1 MSLLYINL
9 KLMFSQR
16 NEFLALELLSTGKLN
31 VNSKNLLRSFS
42 MQEIDVS
49 HPLPMDN
56 CDSKEICNFL
66 KENCYQISNNGF
78 MVSLE
83 KFEEIFA
90 KYKNLKFFFAKSK
103 AGMVFVNDITRNKTT
118 RKVMAQSIVGN
129 ITFSWTSDAVLHIE
143 DNGKKSKTVK
153 TITPIPHLAYSKTD
167 HIYTLFFNY
176 SGNTINYADK
186 EISLVKNDNIFV
198 RNYVYETEIF
208 DFLMKERFTKL
219 AQCRMIYSGRKNPID
234 LKSTLVSKGIILDTD
249 ENIIIPQIKVTKSKS
264 GGKWFEVDLSYE
276 LNGEIVDLSDQINL
290 FASNNEITVGDQTI
304 VLPESI
310 IQAREYLESE
320 NGTLKIDKSHI
331 FELLRIISDSNS
343 NVSDYFSY
351 ADTKLEISD
360 YAKSTAFPY
369 QLDGIKWL
377 KFLFLNKFGGCL
389 ADDMG
394 LGKTFQMISF
404 LGDSE
409 VKKEIEKVL
418 IVVPKSLL
426 TNWTKEFEKFKSSY
440 KVGIYHGTNR
450 KNFDFKKFDVI
461 ITTYSTAY
469 LDLQKL
475 NETSFSLAIFDEI
488 QIVKN
493 YKSITSDAMKQIT
506 AKQKIGL
513 SGTPMENGIS
523 ELWNVMDILNPNV
536 FMDHASFMRRYG
548 NKNYAELKTILN
560 LFILRRMKKDV
571 LTQLPEKNEQ
581 IIYCDMDTNQRSL
594 YTSINIAVKKLIY
607 EMKVFD
613 ASLILKSLTL
623 LRECCDHTLL
633 LNEETN
639 IKRIDESCKLEALK
653 ILVGNLINSGHK
665 ILLFS
670 NYTSMLKI
678 IMEELKKD
686 ESTKD
691 ILFYLDGQT
700 KDRQDLVNKFE
711 SADKG
716 IFLISIKAGGVGLN
730 LVSAQDVI
738 IFDPWWNPFV
748 EQQAID
754 RAYRIGQKNNVT
766 VYKMVAA
773 NTLEEKIIEMQKN
786 KQQDFDEL
794 INGVSTDKN
803 FDLKDILKLL

>member
-1 MSLLYINL
+1 MSLLFVNL
-9 KLMFSQR
+9 KLIFSQK
-16 NEFLALELLSTGKLN
+16 NGFLALEILSAESLAL
-31 VNSKNLLRSFS
+31 NSKKSLKNYS
-42 MQEIDVS
+42 MQEIDVNN
-49 HPLPMDN
+49 PIPVEN

-66 KENCYQISNNGF
+66 KENCYQITFNGF
-78 MVSLE
+78 MISVA
-83 KFEEIFA
+83 KFEEFFS
-90 KYKNLKFFFAKSK
+90 KYKKCNFFFAKTK
-103 AGMVFVNDITRNKTT
+103 AGLVYFHELTQERGS
-118 RKVMAQSIVGN
+118 RKAMAQSIVGN
-129 ITFSWTSDAVLHIE
+129 TTFTWTGDAVLHIE
-143 DNGKKSKTVK
+143 NNGKKSKTVK
-153 TITPIPHLAYSKTD
+153 IEKPIPHLSYSKTE
-167 HIYTLFFNY
+167 HIYTLSFKY
-176 SGNTINYADK
+176 SSLSVNYADK
-186 EISLVKNDNIFV
+186 AVSFSADDEIFV
-198 RNYVYETEIF
+198 RDYVYETEIF
-208 DFLMKERFTKL
+208 DFLAKERFTKL
-219 AQCRMIYSGRKNPID
+219 AQCRMIYSGRKNPIE
-234 LKSTLVSKGIILDTD
+234 LKSTLLSKGILLDTD
-249 ENIIIPQIKVTKSKS
+249 ENIIVPKITVSKSKG

-276 LNGEIVDLSDQINL
+276 LNGEIVDLASQINL
-290 FASNNEITVGDQTI
+290 FATNNEITVGDQTI
-304 VLPESI
+304 IIPESI
-310 IQAREYLESE
+310 IQAREYLQSE

-331 FELLRIISDSNS
+331 FELLRIISDSGS
-343 NVSDYFSY
+343 DVSDYFSY
-351 ADTKLEISD
+351 ADTNLKISD
-360 YAKSTAFPY
+360 SVKKMAFPY

-394 LGKTFQMISF
+394 LGKTFQVISF

-409 VKKEIEKVL
+409 VKKEMDKVL

-426 TNWTKEFEKFKSSY
+426 TNWTKEFEKFKSPY
-440 KVGIYHGTNR
+440 KVGIYHGADR
-450 KNFDFKKFDVI
+450 KNFDFEKFDVVL
-461 ITTYSTAY
+461 TTYSTAY

-475 NETSFSLAIFDEI
+475 NEFVFSLAIFDEI

-493 YKSITSDAMKQIT
+493 HKSITSDAMKQIK

-571 LTQLPEKNEQ
+571 LSQLPEKNEQ
-581 IIYCDMDTNQRSL
+581 IVYCDMDTDQRSL
-594 YTSINIAVKKLIY
+594 YTSINIAVKKLVV
-607 EMKVFD
+607 EMKIFD

-639 IKRIDESCKLEALK
+639 IKRIDESCKLDALK
-653 ILVGNLINSGHK
+653 ILVGNLVGSGHK
-665 ILLFS
+665 ILIFS
-670 NYTSMLKI
+670 SYTSMLKI
-678 IMEELKKD
+678 IMDELKKD
-686 ESTKD
+686 EATKD

-700 KDRQDLVNKFE
+700 KDRQNLVNEFE
-711 SADKG
+711 AAEKG

-754 RAYRIGQKNNVT
+754 RAYRIGQKNDVT

-773 NTLEEKIIEMQKN
+773 NTIEEKIIEMQKN
-786 KQQDFDEL
+786 KQQDFNEL